1 MSGLPDRSV
10 NIGPLYLKNP
20 VMPASG
26 TFGYGEEYAS
36 FMDLNRLGAIVVKT
50 ITLKPRVGSYPH
62 RSTEVASGLLATI
75 GLQNVGIEHFLQDK
89 LPFFE
94 GLNTPL
100 IVNIGGESIENYV
113 SLAKLLDQQTL
124 VRGIELNV
132 SCPNVRKGGMHFGVD
147 PEVLMDLVSRVRQVT
162 GKMLTVKLTPMVTD
176 IRPFAEIC
184 QRQGADAVSLINAPI
199 GMAVDIQTRRSR
211 LGKNM
216 TGGLTGPAIKP
227 IALYCVWRACRAV
240 DLPVIGIGGISSLED
255 ALEFFIAGA
264 CAVQVGTWNFIN
276 PRITMDIIEGLEK
289 YMEDHRLGTLAEL
302 RGTLGGTDKRSLSV
316 APKQLPASDL

>member
-1 MSGLPDRSV
+1 MSGLPDGSV
-10 NIGPLYLKNP
+10 HIGPLQLKNP

-26 TFGYGEEYAS
+26 TFGYAEEYAS
-36 FMDLNRLGAIVVKT
+36 FMDLNLLGAIVVKT

-62 RSTEVASGLLATI
+62 RSAEVASGLLASI
-75 GLQNVGIEHFLQDK
+75 GLQNVGIKRFIEDK

-94 GLNTPL
+94 ELKTPL
-100 IVNIGGESIENYV
+100 IVNIGGESIKDYV
-113 SLAKLLDQQTL
+113 SLANSLDQQAT

-147 PEVLMDLVSRVRQVT
+147 PEVLRELVSRVRQVT
-162 GKMLTVKLTPMVTD
+162 GKALMVKLTPAVTD
-176 IRPFAEIC
+176 IRLFAEIC
-184 QRQGADAVSLINAPI
+184 QRQGADAVSLINAPV
-199 GMAVDIQTRRSR
+199 GMAVDIKTRRSR
-211 LGKNM
+211 LGKNL

-227 IALYCVWRACRAV
+227 LALYCVWRVCRAV

-276 PRITMDIIEGLEK
+276 PRITLDIIEGLEK
-289 YMEDHRLGTLAEL
+289 YMVEHHL
-302 RGTLGGTDKRSLSV
+302 KSLPEIQV
-316 APKQLPASDL
+316 PKVSEVS

>member
-1 MSGLPDRSV
+1 MSGLPDGSV
-10 NIGPLYLKNP
+10 HIGPLQLKNP

-26 TFGYGEEYAS
+26 TFGYAEEYAS
-36 FMDLNRLGAIVVKT
+36 FMDLNLLGAIVVKT

-62 RSTEVASGLLATI
+62 RSAEVASGLLASI
-75 GLQNVGIEHFLQDK
+75 GLQNVGIERFIEDK

-94 GLNTPL
+94 ELKTPL
-100 IVNIGGESIENYV
+100 IVNIGGESIEDYV
-113 SLAKLLDQQTL
+113 SLANSLDQQAT

-147 PEVLMDLVSRVRQVT
+147 PEVLRELVSRVRQVT
-162 GKMLTVKLTPMVTD
+162 GKALMVKLTPAVTD
-176 IRPFAEIC
+176 IRLFAEIC
-184 QRQGADAVSLINAPI
+184 QRQGADAVSLINAPV
-199 GMAVDIQTRRSR
+199 GMAVDIKTRRSR
-211 LGKNM
+211 LGKNL

-227 IALYCVWRACRAV
+227 LALYCVWRVCRAV

-276 PRITMDIIEGLEK
+276 PRITLDIIEGLEK
-289 YMEDHRLGTLAEL
+289 YMVEHHL
-302 RGTLGGTDKRSLSV
+302 KSLPEIQV
-316 APKQLPASDL
+316 PKIGEAVISNK

>member
-1 MSGLPDRSV
+1 MSGLPDGSV
-10 NIGPLYLKNP
+10 HIGPLQLKNP

-26 TFGYGEEYAS
+26 TFGYAEEYAS
-36 FMDLNRLGAIVVKT
+36 FMDLNLLGAIVVKT

-62 RSTEVASGLLATI
+62 RSAEVASGLLASI
-75 GLQNVGIEHFLQDK
+75 GLQNVGIERFIEDK

-94 GLNTPL
+94 ELKTPL
-100 IVNIGGESIENYV
+100 IVNIGGESIEDYV
-113 SLAKLLDQQTL
+113 SLANSLDQQAT

-147 PEVLMDLVSRVRQVT
+147 PEVLRELVSRVRQVT
-162 GKMLTVKLTPMVTD
+162 GKALMVKLTPAVTD
-176 IRPFAEIC
+176 IRLFAEIC
-184 QRQGADAVSLINAPI
+184 QRQGADAVSLINAPV
-199 GMAVDIQTRRSR
+199 GMAVDIKTRRSR
-211 LGKNM
+211 LGKNL

-227 IALYCVWRACRAV
+227 LALYCVWRVCRAV

-276 PRITMDIIEGLEK
+276 PRITLDIIEGLEK
-289 YMEDHRLGTLAEL
+289 YIVEHHLESLSQL
-302 RGTLGGTDKRSLSV
+302 RGTTVEEVPKVGTHRKSSV
-316 APKQLPASDL
+316 GVME

>member
-1 MSGLPDRSV
+1 MSGLPDGSV
-10 NIGPLYLKNP
+10 HIGPLQLKNP

-26 TFGYGEEYAS
+26 TFGYAEEYAS
-36 FMDLNRLGAIVVKT
+36 FMDLNLLGAIVVKT

-62 RSTEVASGLLATI
+62 RSTEVASGLLASI
-75 GLQNVGIEHFLQDK
+75 GLQNVGIKRFIEDK

-94 GLNTPL
+94 ELNTPL
-100 IVNIGGESIENYV
+100 IVNIGGESIEDYV
-113 SLAKLLDQQTL
+113 GLAQLLDQQAL

-147 PEVLMDLVSRVRQVT
+147 PEVLRELVSRVRQVT
-162 GKMLTVKLTPMVTD
+162 GKALVVKLTPVVTD
-176 IRPFAEIC
+176 IRPFGEIC
-184 QRQGADAVSLINAPI
+184 QRQGADAVSLINAPV
-199 GMAVDIQTRRSR
+199 GMAVDIKTRRSR
-211 LGKNM
+211 LGKNL

-227 IALYCVWRACRAV
+227 IALYCLWRVCRAV

-276 PRITMDIIEGLEK
+276 PRITLEIIEGLKK
-289 YMEDHRLGTLAEL
+289 YMEDHRLRTLAEL
-302 RGTLGGTDKRSLSV
+302 RGTFGGTDTKG
-316 APKQLPASDL
+316 Q

>member
-1 MSGLPDRSV
+1 MSGLPDYSV
-10 NIGPLYLKNP
+10 HIGPLQLKNP

-26 TFGYGEEYAS
+26 TFGYAEEYAS
-36 FMDLNRLGAIVVKT
+36 FMDLNLLGAIVVKT

-62 RSTEVASGLLATI
+62 RSTEVASGLLASI
-75 GLQNVGIEHFLQDK
+75 GLQNVGIERFIEDK

-94 GLNTPL
+94 ELKTPL
-100 IVNIGGESIENYV
+100 IVNIGGESIEDYV
-113 SLAKLLDQQTL
+113 SLANSLDQQAM

-147 PEVLMDLVSRVRQVT
+147 PEVLRELVSRVRQVT
-162 GKMLTVKLTPMVTD
+162 GKALMVKLTPVVTD
-176 IRPFAEIC
+176 IRLFAEIC
-184 QRQGADAVSLINAPI
+184 QRQGADAVSLINAPV
-199 GMAVDIQTRRSR
+199 GMAVDIKTRRSR
-211 LGKNM
+211 LGKNL

-227 IALYCVWRACRAV
+227 LALYCIWRVCRAV

-276 PRITMDIIEGLEK
+276 PRITLDIIQGLEK
-289 YMEDHRLGTLAEL
+289 YMRDHRLK
-302 RGTLGGTDKRSLSV
+302 DLSEIQV
-316 APKQLPASDL
+316 PKVSEVEKTHNNK

>member
-1 MSGLPDRSV
+1 MSGLPDGSV
-10 NIGPLYLKNP
+10 HIGPLQLKNP

-26 TFGYGEEYAS
+26 TFGYAEEYAS
-36 FMDLNRLGAIVVKT
+36 FMNLNLLGAIVVKT

-62 RSTEVASGLLATI
+62 RSAEVASGLLASI
-75 GLQNVGIEHFLQDK
+75 GLQNVGIERFIEDK

-94 GLNTPL
+94 ELKTPL
-100 IVNIGGESIENYV
+100 IVNIGGESIEDYV
-113 SLAKLLDQQTL
+113 SLANSLDQQAT

-147 PEVLMDLVSRVRQVT
+147 PEVLRELVSRVRQVT
-162 GKMLTVKLTPMVTD
+162 GKALMVKLTPAVTD
-176 IRPFAEIC
+176 IRLFAEIC
-184 QRQGADAVSLINAPI
+184 QRQGADAVSLINAPV
-199 GMAVDIQTRRSR
+199 GMAVDIKTRRSR
-211 LGKNM
+211 LGKNL

-227 IALYCVWRACRAV
+227 LALYCVWRVCRAV

-276 PRITMDIIEGLEK
+276 PRITLDIIEGLEK
-289 YMEDHRLGTLAEL
+289 YMVEHHLKSLPEIQVPKVSL
-302 RGTLGGTDKRSLSV
+302 RRSSGPSAKV
-316 APKQLPASDL
+316 S

>member
-1 MSGLPDRSV
+1 MSGLPDLSV
-10 NIGPLYLKNP
+10 KIGPLHLKNP
-20 VMPASG
+20 VLPASG
-26 TFGYGEEYAS
+26 TFGYGEEYAA
-36 FMDLNRLGAIVVKT
+36 FVDLNRLGAIVVKT
-50 ITLKPRVGSYPH
+50 ITPKPRVGSYPH
-62 RSTEVASGLLATI
+62 RSTEVASGLLASI
-75 GLQNVGIEHFLQDK
+75 GLQNVGIERFLQEK

-94 GLNTPL
+94 GLKTPL
-100 IVNIGGESIENYV
+100 IVNIGGESIEDYV
-113 SLAKLLDQQTL
+113 SLAHLLDQQTL

-147 PEVLMDLVSRVRQVT
+147 PEVLMDLVSQVRQVT

-184 QRQGADAVSLINAPI
+184 QRRGADAVSLINAPV
-199 GMAVDIQTRRSR
+199 GMAVDIRTRRSR
-211 LGKNM
+211 LGKNR

-227 IALYCVWRACRAV
+227 IALYCVWRVCRAV

-289 YMEDHRLGTLAEL
+289 YMREHPLATVTEL
-302 RGTLGGTDKRSLSV
+302 RGETVTSNK
-316 APKQLPASDL
+316 